1 MVFSK
6 FDHFFLVKWWFLII
20 VFIFIIL
27 HFSLNLTDLAF
38 SSKLYRLKKKC
49 RRSKL
54 KSGQR

>member
-38 SSKLYRLKKKC
+38 SSKLYRLKKNAVVA
-49 RRSKL
+49 S
-54 KSGQR
+54 